1 MSDWNI
7 DRTLGQCCGNGRQ
20 IEPNEDYYAAL
31 VETQEGLKRRDFS
44 AEFWDQQKPE
54 VYCFWRTKLPLA
66 EQKKKLF
73 IDDDML
79 MAFFERLVQETEQE
93 KINFRFVLALVL
105 MRKRLLKYESQQL
118 RDGLEVWRMKV
129 AGTKDFADVVNPH
142 LDESKIEELSSQ
154 MGEILQVDL
163 EQQP

>member
-1 MSDWNI
+1 MNEPDFKE
-7 DRTLGQCCGNGRQ
+7 C
-20 IEPNEDYYAAL
+20 IEKGIITKINPD
-31 VETQEGLKRRDFS
+31 TQRAKQLIKMAQTRK
-44 AEFWDQQKPE
+44 EFWDQQKPE

-79 MAFFERLVQETEQE
+79 MAFFERLAQETEQE

-105 MRKRLLKYESQQL
+105 MRKRLLKYESQQQ
-118 RDGLEVWRMKV
+118 RDGLEVWHMKV
-129 AGTKDFADVVNPH
+129 AGTKDFTDVVNPH

-154 MGEILQVDL
+154 MGEILKVDL